1 MFSHAFIPFPSYLP
15 VHLTQ
20 TFPILPSPSHY
31 SNLSHS
37 TFPFYLIKPSP
48 LLITQT
54 FPILPSP
61 SLYSNLSHPTFP
73 FYLIKP
79 FPSYLPLLFTQT
91 FPILPSPSLY
101 SNLGR
106 HTFPFSLLNP
116 FSSCPP
122 FLLKSLPFFLFFLLN
137 FCSSPAPFNLL
148 PLASTQ
154 LNI

>member
-15 VHLTQ
+15 LHLTQ

-61 SLYSNLSHPTFP
+61 SLYL
-73 FYLIKP
+73 
-79 FPSYLPLLFTQT
+79 
-91 FPILPSPSLY
+91 
-101 SNLGR
+101 NLGR

-148 PLASTQ
+148 PLASPQ